1 MDNIDINKN
10 IENISIEETLKNS
23 YLDYAMSVIAGR
35 ALPDARDGLKPV
47 HRRVLYTMNE
57 MGVQYNKPNKKSAR
71 IVGDT
76 MGKLHPHGDSAI
88 YDTLVRLAQDFS
100 MRYPLVIG
108 QGNFGSIDGDS
119 AAASRYTEAR
129 MARISDELMADINC
143 DTVDFVPNYD
153 GSLTEPT
160 VFPTKIPNLLINGIS
175 GIAVGMATNIPPH
188 NLTEVMDSLLYMINA
203 DDYNREQLFNIIK
216 GPDFPSAGIIM
227 GRGDIINAYKT
238 GRASIKI
245 RAKAQIVEAKK
256 GGREQI
262 VITEIPYQVNKAALV
277 EKIAELVNEKRI
289 PGITDIRDVSNMH
302 GIKIIID
309 VKKGE
314 SAEVILNRLYKFTA
328 LESSFG
334 INMVALVGGRPRVMT
349 LEDILNEFIDH
360 RIEVVTRRTRYLL
373 RKAEERLHIVEGLRI
388 AVNNIDEVVA
398 IIKASKD
405 TPSAKGALRQR
416 FGLSDV
422 QAQAILD
429 MRLAKLTGLEIDKL
443 NEEYESLLKDIE
455 YYNSILNSRSV
466 LMGVIREEFED
477 IKNRFGDERRTEIS
491 DEVDDFNY
499 EDLIPNDDTVV
510 TITHNGYIKRTL
522 LSSFAAQKRGGK
534 GKTGATAAKADDFVE
549 KLMVTTNHTQLFV
562 FTNRGKVHFL
572 KVYQI
577 PEQGR
582 DSKGRHI
589 SNLLTL
595 DNDERIASILTVPEK
610 DDTMSILF
618 GTKMGVVKRVM
629 ISEFKSGRSGI
640 TALKLREGDEIVASL
655 LTTEQDSVFIATKKG
670 KTIQFSASDVR
681 PMGRVATGVK
691 GITLEK
697 KDEVVSLEVIK
708 TSSQILTVTALG
720 YGKCTPIEEYRV
732 QARGGKGL
740 KLMKVT
746 GKTGMIVGAK
756 QVTVDNDVMLVTKN
770 GKTIR
775 ISVGEISVLKRDTQG
790 VRLMNTSGEEIV
802 SFSVVPEG
810 VGDDDN
816 NENSGSENGS
826 NGESSEN
833 GGNGEVGG
841 DEAQA

>member
-1 MDNIDINKN
+1 MENIDINKN

-129 MARISDELMADINC
+129 MARITDELMADINC

-188 NLTEVMDSLLYMINA
+188 NLTEVMDALLYMIEA
-203 DDYNREQLFNIIK
+203 DDYSQEKLFSIIK

-245 RAKAQIVEAKK
+245 RARAEIVEAKK

-289 PGITDIRDVSNMH
+289 PGITDIRDISNMH

-334 INMVALVGGRPRVMT
+334 INMVALVGGRPKVMT
-349 LEDILNEFIDH
+349 LENILNEFIDH

-373 RKAEERLHIVEGLRI
+373 NKAEERLHIVEGLRI

-405 TPSAKGALRQR
+405 TPSAKRALMER
-416 FGLSDV
+416 FELSEI
-422 QAQAILD
+422 QSQAILD

-443 NEEYESLLKDIE
+443 NEEYEGLLKDIE
-455 YYNSILNSRSV
+455 YYNSILNSRTV
-466 LMGVIREEFED
+466 LMGVIKDEFED
-477 IKNRFGDERRTEIS
+477 IKSRFGDARKTEIS
-491 DEVDDFNY
+491 DEADEFNY

-522 LSSFAAQKRGGK
+522 LSSFSAQKRGGK
-534 GKTGATAAKADDFVE
+534 GKTGATAAKSDDFVE
-549 KLMVTTNHTQLFV
+549 NLMVTTNHTQLLI

-577 PEQGR
+577 PEQNR

-595 DNDERIASILTVPEK
+595 ENEERIASILNVPEK
-610 DDTMSILF
+610 YDNMSIFF

-629 ISEFKSGRSGI
+629 INEFKSGRSGI

-655 LTTEQDSVFIATKKG
+655 LTYDEDSIFIATKKG
-670 KTIQFSASDVR
+670 KTIQFAASDVR

-691 GITLEK
+691 GITLEG

-708 TSSQILTVTALG
+708 S
-720 YGKCTPIEEYRV
+720 
-732 QARGGKGL
+732 
-740 KLMKVT
+740 
-746 GKTGMIVGAK
+746 
-756 QVTVDNDVMLVTKN
+756 
-770 GKTIR
+770 
-775 ISVGEISVLKRDTQG
+775 
-790 VRLMNTSGEEIV
+790 
-802 SFSVVPEG
+802 
-810 VGDDDN
+810 
-816 NENSGSENGS
+816 
-826 NGESSEN
+826 
-833 GGNGEVGG
+833 
-841 DEAQA
+841 

>member
-1 MDNIDINKN
+1 MDNNSINRQ
-10 IENISIEETLKNS
+10 IEDISIEETLKNS

-35 ALPDARDGLKPV
+35 ALPDVRDGLKPV

-129 MARISDELMADINC
+129 MARISDELMADINS
-143 DTVDFVPNYD
+143 DTVDFIPNYD

-188 NLTEVMDSLLYMINA
+188 NLTEVMDALLYMIDA
-203 DDYNREQLFNIIK
+203 DDYSPDKLFSIIK
-216 GPDFPSAGIIM
+216 GPDFPTAGIIM
-227 GRGDIINAYKT
+227 GRNEIINAYKT
-238 GRASIKI
+238 GRATIKI
-245 RAKAQIVEAKK
+245 RARAEITESKK
-256 GGREQI
+256 GGKEQI
-262 VITEIPYQVNKAALV
+262 VITEIPYQVNKAVLV

-334 INMVALVGGRPRVMT
+334 INMVALVGGRPKILT
-349 LEDILNEFIDH
+349 LENILSEFIDH
-360 RIEVVTRRTRYLL
+360 RIDVVTRRTRYLL
-373 RKAEERLHIVEGLRI
+373 NKAEERLHIVEGLRI
-388 AVNNIDEVVA
+388 AVQNIDEVVA
-398 IIKASKD
+398 VIKASKD
-405 TPSAKGALRQR
+405 TPSAKQALMAK
-416 FGLSDV
+416 FSLSEV
-422 QAQAILD
+422 QSQAILD

-443 NEEYESLLKDIE
+443 NEEYEGLLKDIE
-455 YYNSILNSRSV
+455 YYNGILNSRTV
-466 LMGVIREEFED
+466 LMGVIKDEFED
-477 IKNRFGDERRTEIS
+477 IKKRFGDGRRTEIS
-491 DEVDDFNY
+491 EEVDEFNY

-522 LSSFAAQKRGGK
+522 LSNFSAQKRGGK

-549 KLMVTTNHTQLFV
+549 SLMVTTNHTQLFI
-562 FTNRGKVHFL
+562 FTNKGKVHFL

-577 PEQGR
+577 PEQSR
-582 DSKGRHI
+582 DAKGRHI

-595 DNDERIASILTVPEK
+595 DDDEKIASILTVAEK
-610 DDTMSILF
+610 DDNKSIFF
-618 GTKMGVVKRVM
+618 GTKQGVVKRVM
-629 ISEFKSGRSGI
+629 TSEFKSGRSGI

-655 LTTEQDSVFIATKKG
+655 LTSEEDAIFIATKQG
-670 KTIQFSASDVR
+670 KTIQFAASDVR

-691 GITLEK
+691 GITLER

-732 QARGGKGL
+732 QSRGGKGL
-740 KLMKVT
+740 KLMKIT
-746 GKTGMIVGAK
+746 QKTGVITGAK
-756 QVTVDNDVMLVTKN
+756 QVTSDNDVMLVTKN

-790 VRLMNTSGEEIV
+790 VRLMNTSGDEII
-802 SFSVVPEG
+802 SFAVVPEG
-810 VGDDDN
+810 AD
-816 NENSGSENGS
+816 
-826 NGESSEN
+826 
-833 GGNGEVGG
+833 GG
-841 DEAQA
+841 DEAENGEEAQ